1 MPEAG
6 ELTAI
11 VTTHV
16 APALAGAVVTES
28 TVQLD
33 VEPVLGDDDIEVLG
47 AFATSADLALASG

>member
-1 MPEAG
+1 VAEAG

-33 VEPVLGDDDIEVLG
+33 VEAELSDDHIEILG
-47 AFATSADLALASG
+47 AFAATTDLTLASG